1 MSVVTALLLAVSLG
15 NLVLSYAMKAGGEG
29 LRNKH
34 LIVEGEYWPPFLMY
48 KYHDDDPFTAVDRI
62 YSGVMWDL
70 LLFMQKARNFTFTM
84 VNNAD
89 WVWGECFSIN
99 NCTGMIGMVNRKEV
113 DLAIGKGQRN
123 DISVYLC
130 MGRLYSSKFQD
141 HLTSS
146 IALQNLLTLQQQ

>member
-48 KYHDDDPFTAVDRI
+48 KYHDDDPFTAVDGI

-70 LLFMQKARNFTFTM
+70 LLFMQEARNFTFTIL
-84 VNNAD
+84 NKAE
-89 WVWGECFSIN
+89 WEWGECSSIN

-113 DLAIGKGQRN
+113 DFALGKDYQKYMTI
-123 DISVYLC
+123 DKCHAY
-130 MGRLYSSKFQD
+130 
-141 HLTSS
+141 
-146 IALQNLLTLQQQ
+146 